1 MRLACGGVCSHACD
15 KRRAS
20 PGGMRKKGAV
30 VISTLY
36 IRGRGGRRGHKND
49 LVGPRFPCSVF
60 CPLAQEKMG
69 SDGSSSARSREW
81 VPGQCAAMDSCD
93 HHTYHTKAE
102 ERLERRGQGDRDN
115 RCTHSAPWLQFSHVR
130 VAARCCPQTLAPAR
144 RAPHHVSGYQHARA
158 HVYMY
163 DQKGGMGSMST
174 DMPLPPRC
182 ARRWCHTPCAD
193 HTSKN
198 TWIRRTTLN

>member
-1 MRLACGGVCSHACD
+1 MRLACGVCSHACD

-20 PGGMRKKGAV
+20 PGGTRKKGAV

-36 IRGRGGRRGHKND
+36 IRGRGGRRGHKN
-49 LVGPRFPCSVF
+49 LFVGPRFLCSVF

-69 SDGSSSARSREW
+69 SVGSSSARSREW

-115 RCTHSAPWLQFSHVR
+115 RCTHSAPWLQPR
-130 VAARCCPQTLAPAR
+130 E
-144 RAPHHVSGYQHARA
+144 
-158 HVYMY
+158 
-163 DQKGGMGSMST
+163 GGCSLLSANTGTSET
-174 DMPLPPRC
+174 C
-182 ARRWCHTPCAD
+182 ATPCIWLSA
-193 HTSKN
+193 
-198 TWIRRTTLN
+198 RTRTCIYVRPKG